1 MTTIEI
7 KQNELDAKVAS
18 ISNSQQIQT
27 QAFNDIKDLF
37 STFLGGEKKQIT
49 IFFQKFN
56 LLLRCN
62 CN

>member
-27 QAFNDIKDLF
+27 QAFNDIRDLF
-37 STFLGGEKKQIT
+37 STFSRGKKT
-49 IFFQKFN
+49 N
-56 LLLRCN
+56 
-62 CN
+62 